1 MSQFIQAAY
10 SACVLNIK
18 FFLSDHD
25 CDGSV
30 LMSDSCFRRL
40 CKQACSLHLLWI
52 WLACSCASDQMT
64 VRGYRRGC
72 LQLFPFRLIIDRS
85 ELHISVVQRSPP
97 PPLTCLRVHTCVKVC
112 GGLYSGRMWNWR
124 RTISDRW
131 WDCASDP
138 VYVRS
143 AVQRRN
149 KGHEARRGHT
159 CVLAQPCAEHMFGL
173 TVEIPQSS
181 QNNL

>member
-1 MSQFIQAAY
+1 MVLCWCQTVVSGG
-10 SACVLNIK
+10 SASKCVPSICYEFDLPV
-18 FFLSDHD
+18 H
-25 CDGSV
+25 V
-30 LMSDSCFRRL
+30 
-40 CKQACSLHLLWI
+40 HLLKWG
-52 WLACSCASDQMT
+52 CRVC
-64 VRGYRRGC
+64 RRGC

-85 ELHISVVQRSPP
+85 QLHVSVVQRSPP
-97 PPLTCLRVHTCVKVC
+97 TCLCVHTCVKVY

-149 KGHEARRGHT
+149 KGHGARRGHT
-159 CVLAQPCAEHMFGL
+159 CALAQPCAEHMFGL
-173 TVEIPQSS
+173 TVEIPQIS
-181 QNNL
+181 QNNV

>member
-1 MSQFIQAAY
+1 MVPCWCQTVVSG
-10 SACVLNIK
+10 
-18 FFLSDHD
+18 
-25 CDGSV
+25 GSV
-30 LMSDSCFRRL
+30 SKRVPSICCESDLPVHVRL
-40 CKQACSLHLLWI
+40 IKWQCGVC
-52 WLACSCASDQMT
+52 
-64 VRGYRRGC
+64 RRGC

-85 ELHISVVQRSPP
+85 ELHVSVVQRSPP
-97 PPLTCLRVHTCVKVC
+97 PPTCLRVHTCVKVC